1 MSIERYRPVAKQSAN
16 ARSRQGYAQ
25 RIKAALGKSV
35 VGFIEAGQ
43 ELIDAQ
49 AKLKG
54 QFEEM
59 VQEDLGISLRMAQML
74 MKIAMHPIISDA
86 KHVSRLPRAWST
98 LYELTKV
105 PTPRLEAK
113 LKDGTVSP
121 FMERKDAIALVPAN
135 DDESDEQFDVT
146 LMVIV
151 HVTWDAKRIKAL
163 DDNAELYRTSQ
174 KLAAAWQAMVD
185 VYNNPDALK
194 WVRPL
199 WHEVF
204 FYKHEMST
212 EELLKRLESLRRR
225 CAKQERLDASRHRYS
240 HAR

>member
-1 MSIERYRPVAKQSAN
+1 MSIERYRPVAKRSAN

-49 AKLKG
+49 ANLNG
-54 QFEEM
+54 PQFKEM
-59 VQEDLGISLRMAQML
+59 VEEDLGISLRMAQML
-74 MKIAMHPIISDA
+74 MKIAKHPIISDA
-86 KHVSRLPRAWST
+86 KHVSRLPPAWST

-105 PTPRLEAK
+105 PTPRLEVK
-113 LKDGTVSP
+113 LKDGTISP

-151 HVTWDAKRIKAL
+151 HVTWDAERIKAL
-163 DDNAELYRTSQ
+163 EDNAELYRTSQ
-174 KLAAAWQAMVD
+174 KLAAAWQEVVN
-185 VYNNPDALK
+185 VYNNPDAPK

-199 WHEVF
+199 WREVF

-212 EELLKRLESLRRR
+212 EELLKRLESARRQR
-225 CAKQERLDASRHRYS
+225 RARAAETDDAH
-240 HAR
+240 